1 MSTCIIDEKTKYYL
15 IPTKKWLKPIEPL
28 IIEDSNTAGLL
39 MVSEMIEKEKVI
51 VKITKG
57 SNKKIKII
65 GMKLNKIYNFAKT
78 YCSFSCLE
86 DYSNIV
92 NKYVDK
98 KYFCENNVSKENKII
113 TIEIFKKYE
122 GSLNKFKSNLTIKQA
137 TKILIQ
143 ILYSIMEAFYKY
155 GFIHEDMS
163 LGNILFKVKTKNEIV
178 EYNLTKNRTLYEN
191 LTTGEII
198 PMISDYD
205 KTESYNKEIFFEY
218 SDVKMIEKIKGYNET
233 YTLLDSISKI
243 TQNMLLLV
251 VENKDKINIKNNIN
265 ELFSSEK
272 YEEYY
277 RHTYKTLR
285 DYVKNLKS
293 YDEMINETFII
304 YEELV
309 NKIIKIYKNDF
320 KFVLIPKIIDN
331 F

>member
-1 MSTCIIDEKTKYYL
+1 MSGCIIDEKTKYYL

-28 IIEDSNTAGLL
+28 IIDDSNTAGLL
-39 MVSEMIEKEKVI
+39 MIGKMIEKEKVI
-51 VKITKG
+51 VKITSG
-57 SNKKIKII
+57 NNKRIKII

-86 DYSNIV
+86 NYSKITNEYK
-92 NKYVDK
+92 NEN
-98 KYFCENNVSKENKII
+98 YFCENNGNKMI
-113 TIEIFKKYE
+113 TIEIFKKYD
-122 GSLNKFKSNLTIKQA
+122 GSLIKLQNNLTINQT

-155 GFIHEDMS
+155 GFIHEDLS
-163 LGNILFKVKTKNEIV
+163 LGNVLYRIKTQNEVV
-178 EYNLTKNRTLYEN
+178 EYNLTKNRILYEN

-205 KTESYNKEIFFEY
+205 KTESYNKEIFEKY
-218 SDVKMIEKIKGYNET
+218 SEITMNEKIKGYNKT
-233 YTLLDSISKI
+233 ITLLDSISKI
-243 TQNMLLLV
+243 TQNVLLLLKNNNDD
-251 VENKDKINIKNNIN
+251 EIINIKNNIYA
-265 ELFSSEK
+265 LFSSEK

-293 YDEMINETFII
+293 YDEMINETYII

-309 NKIIKIYKNDF
+309 NKIIKIYKNDK
-320 KFVLIPKIIDN
+320 KFEQIPKNIDN